1 MIMTGSIFAAIFM
14 LTYIA
19 AKQLG
24 FDAPLKIST
33 ALTGICAAAYGFY
46 RQRKSAAREQ
56 ADENTPEDGSVPQ
69 RHAYNHNTQN
79 MDKDMNTKD
88 LVIKL
93 LEKMNVKTA
102 ADKEDEDRLWM
113 EYKGE
118 TISIRASKDK
128 RFVVAFDTFWRKYPT
143 ANLESVSLARK
154 AINQANTEYNGFKLL
169 YTFSDDTMWIHSSH
183 FFLLVPEISDI
194 EEYFE
199 SMLDSL
205 LSSHKAFDDAMFDV
219 MKEQKDD

>member
-1 MIMTGSIFAAIFM
+1 MIGIIFATIFI
-14 LTYIA
+14 LTYTA
-19 AKQLG
+19 AGLIGLDGAK
-24 FDAPLKIST
+24 PLAASVAVT
-33 ALTGICAAAYGFY
+33 ALCAAEYWY
-46 RQRKSAAREQ
+46 LRRKSDNYAEPAAES
-56 ADENTPEDGSVPQ
+56 AAETGNTPQ
-69 RHAYNHNTQN
+69 RQNGNSTQ
-79 MDKDMNTKD
+79 DTGMNTKD
-88 LVIKL
+88 LTIEL
-93 LEKMNVKTA
+93 LKKMNIQTA
-102 ADKEDEDRLWM
+102 TDKEDEDRLWM

-128 RFVVAFDTFWRKYPT
+128 RFAVAFDTFWRKYPT

-169 YTFSDDTMWIHSSH
+169 YTFNDDTMWIPSSH
-183 FFLLVPEISDI
+183 FFRLVPEIRNI